1 MVCARALLEHG
12 VTHLAIFDI
21 DEQQGTA
28 AVEHYNSISGVTEPV
43 VVFRKVDVTNEENVN
58 RAVGDVSQQFGN
70 IDILLC
76 FAGIT
81 GSKLAVEYP
90 IDEWRRIMDVNVNGS
105 FLVARAVARSAWELS
120 PFCLE

>member
-21 DEQQGTA
+21 DEQQGAA
-28 AVEHYNSISGVTEPV
+28 AVEHYISISEETKPV
-43 VVFRKVDVTNEENVN
+43 IVFKKVDVTNEENVN
-58 RAVGDVSQQFGN
+58 RAVGKVSQEFGN

-90 IDEWRRIMDVNVNGS
+90 VDEWRRIMDVNVNGS
-105 FLVARAVARSAWELS
+105 FLVARAVARSA
-120 PFCLE
+120 